1 MSLYHTFTFLWLKC
15 WHKHPPLPV
24 CLCEEVREKCTLGLI
39 VQVCVCLSVCVDE
52 AGVYFEGRPIWPL
65 WCHRCCVCS
74 WSECT
79 ERLVCHLCY
88 EVLSWPVC
96 IYMCVEKECVILTS
110 LCSPLQ
116 DRAYL
121 RQKVFVRRLLCAAL
135 WRELPHQVCMK
146 QTWKSAH
153 LNQRS
158 DLLMC

>member
-1 MSLYHTFTFLWLKC
+1 MFKMLTQT
-15 WHKHPPLPV
+15 PPISCV
-24 CLCEEVREKCTLGLI
+24 FVWRSVYTGADSAG
-39 VQVCVCLSVCVDE
+39 VCVRVCACVRVCVDE
-52 AGVYFEGRPIWPL
+52 AGVYFECCSYLTL

-74 WSECT
+74 WSKCT
-79 ERLVCHLCY
+79 ERLVCNLCY

-96 IYMCVEKECVILTS
+96 VYIYICVCVEKECVILTS
-110 LCSPLQ
+110 LCSLQ

-121 RQKVFVRRLLCAAL
+121 CQKVFVRRLLCAAL

-146 QTWKSAH
+146 KTWKSAH